1 MMPQSANQSKSQYRP
16 HIRKVAEGAYTC
28 QSETYTYVL
37 YLVQVRGDG
46 STVCECTAGQH
57 GRDCKH
63 AKAVRALVAYNAH
76 PTHLQTPP
84 QTSAAGLLDAF
95 GIN

>member
-1 MMPQSANQSKSQYRP
+1 MMPASSPVRKSQYKP
-16 HIRKVAEGAYTC
+16 HIRKVADNAYTC

-63 AKAVRALVAYNAH
+63 AKAVRALVAYNAR
-76 PTHLQTPP
+76 PAHLRPAQTW
-84 QTSAAGLLDAF
+84 TGAEGLLEAF
-95 GIN
+95 A